1 MGFEQP
7 STPSP
12 EEMAE
17 IKKERTLSEAELLEG
32 GAEYKVDEEGKERL
46 EVTDEQIEEA
56 KEKMEMGEGIE
67 SKQEEIPTPEKTT
80 QAVEILLE
88 NEENKLKNNK
98 TIATAVKRTSLGVA
112 GVSLAV
118 SAIPF
123 VAQAL
128 GYEVYRE
135 DVESIYATSSSIFLA
150 GSMGTIYGHLLLK
163 KAESRL
169 EWLREKTKGLKGKSK
184 ETLPEKE

>member
-67 SKQEEIPTPEKTT
+67 SKQEET
-80 QAVEILLE
+80 
-88 NEENKLKNNK
+88 
-98 TIATAVKRTSLGVA
+98 
-112 GVSLAV
+112 
-118 SAIPF
+118 
-123 VAQAL
+123 
-128 GYEVYRE
+128 
-135 DVESIYATSSSIFLA
+135 
-150 GSMGTIYGHLLLK
+150 K
-163 KAESRL
+163 KY
-169 EWLREKTKGLKGKSK
+169 
-184 ETLPEKE
+184 